1 MEHDHRHH
9 GRRREYY
16 LEDVPIEEAYR
27 RFYERLDAAGL
38 GPLDAEAVP
47 LDEALGRVTAEPIWA
62 RRSSP
67 HYNAAAM
74 DGAAVRAADTVRAIE
89 TAPIRLR
96 VGPQAVWVDTGDPM
110 PDGFDAVIMREVI
123 HEAGGDIEIMA
134 PAAPWQHVRPMG
146 EDIVATE
153 LVLPEN
159 HTIRPE
165 DVGAV
170 AAGGVTSLPVR
181 RRPRVAIIPTGSELV
196 PPTAAPAKGDIVE
209 YNSLMLA
216 AQVTEWGGE
225 PLRKPI
231 VADDPALIAE
241 AVATAVRECDAVAV
255 NAGSSAGSE
264 DFTASVVRDLGELLV
279 HGVAV
284 RPGHPVVLGV
294 IGETPVLGIPGYP
307 ASAVVTSELFLKPL
321 LDRMLGR
328 ESAPP
333 QAVEAVMSRKV
344 LSPMGEDEWLRVKL
358 GRVGG
363 RLIAAPLQRG
373 AGVIMSLVRADGLA
387 LIPRFSEG
395 VNTGDSITV
404 HLRRPLAE
412 IDNTVVV
419 IGSHDVTLDLLAS
432 HLRRRQPPRSL
443 ASSNVGSLGGL
454 VALRRGQ
461 AHAAGSHLLD
471 EETGEYNRAYVERHR
486 QGRPMVMVTLAHR
499 VQGLMTLPGN
509 PKGVMSL
516 EDLAGGGVSFVNRQ
530 RGSGTRVL
538 LDYKLAQLGIEP
550 GDVRGYEREEYTHLA
565 VAAQVASGAADAGL
579 GVMAAAR
586 ALDLGF
592 TPLLEER
599 YDLVIPREFY
609 DSDLLAPVLDLL
621 DGGSARGKAFRGEV
635 EALGG
640 YDTREM
646 GRVAAEIG

>member
-1 MEHDHRHH
+1 MEREHHHH

-27 RFYERLDAAGL
+27 RFFGRLDAAGIGVL
-38 GPLDAEAVP
+38 EAEPVALDA
-47 LDEALGRVTAEPIWA
+47 ALGRVTAEAVWA

-67 HYNAAAM
+67 HYHAAAM
-74 DGAAVRAADTVRAIE
+74 DGAAVRASDTARATE
-89 TAPIRLR
+89 TAPVRLSLDSR
-96 VGPQAVWVDTGDPM
+96 AVWVDTGDPM

-123 HEAGGDIEIMA
+123 HETNGGIEIMA

-165 DVGAV
+165 DIGAAA
-170 AAGGVTSLPVR
+170 AAGATSIPVR
-181 RRPRVAIIPTGSELV
+181 RRPRVAVIPTGSELV

-225 PLRKPI
+225 PDRRPI
-231 VADDPALIAE
+231 VPDDPALIA
-241 AVATAVRECDAVAV
+241 DAVASAARDCDVVLV
-255 NAGSSAGSE
+255 NAGSSAGTE
-264 DFTASVVRDLGELLV
+264 DYTASVVRDLGELLV

-294 IGETPVLGIPGYP
+294 VEGTPVLGIPGYP

-321 LDRMLGR
+321 LNRLLGR

-333 QAVEAVMSRKV
+333 QAIEAVMSRKV

-363 RLIAAPLQRG
+363 KLIAAPLQRG

-395 VNTGDSITV
+395 VDAGDAITV

-412 IDNTVVV
+412 VENTVVV

-461 AHAAGSHLLD
+461 AHVAGSHLLD
-471 EETGEYNRAYVERHR
+471 EETGEYNRAYVERYR
-486 QGRPMVMVTLAHR
+486 EGRPMVLVTLAHR

-509 PKGVMSL
+509 PKGVTSL
-516 EDLAGGGVSFVNRQ
+516 EDLAGGEVSFVNRQ

-538 LDYKLAQLGIEP
+538 LDYKLAQLGIDP
-550 GDVRGYEREEYTHLA
+550 ASVRGYEREEYTHLA
-565 VAAQVASGAADAGL
+565 VAAQVASGAADVGL

-621 DGGSARGKAFRGEV
+621 DGESERGKAFRTEV

-646 GRVAAEIG
+646 GRIAAEIG

>member
-1 MEHDHRHH
+1 M
-9 GRRREYY
+9 
-16 LEDVPIEEAYR
+16 
-27 RFYERLDAAGL
+27 
-38 GPLDAEAVP
+38 
-47 LDEALGRVTAEPIWA
+47 
-62 RRSSP
+62 
-67 HYNAAAM
+67 
-74 DGAAVRAADTVRAIE
+74 
-89 TAPIRLR
+89 
-96 VGPQAVWVDTGDPM
+96 
-110 PDGFDAVIMREVI
+110 
-123 HEAGGDIEIMA
+123 
-134 PAAPWQHVRPMG
+134 
-146 EDIVATE
+146 ATE

-165 DVGAV
+165 DVGAA
-170 AAGGVTSLPVR
+170 AAGGVTSIPVR

-196 PPTAAPAKGDIVE
+196 PPTAAPGKGDIVE

-216 AQVTEWGGE
+216 GQVTEWGGE

-241 AVATAVRECDAVAV
+241 AVATAARECDAVAV

-333 QAVEAVMSRKV
+333 QTVEAVMSRKV

-509 PKGVMSL
+509 PKGVTSL

-538 LDYKLAQLGIEP
+538 LDYKLAQLGIDP
-550 GDVRGYEREEYTHLA
+550 GGVRGYEREEYTHLA

>member
-1 MEHDHRHH
+1 MEHGHHH

-27 RFYERLDAAGL
+27 RFYERLDAAGIGVL
-38 GPLDAEAVP
+38 EVEAAA
-47 LDEALGRVTAEPIWA
+47 LDEALGRVTAEAVWA

-67 HYNAAAM
+67 HYHAAAM
-74 DGAAVRAADTVRAIE
+74 DGAAVRAADTARATE
-89 TAPIRLR
+89 TAPVRLR
-96 VGPQAVWVDTGDPM
+96 LESQAVWVDTGDPM

-123 HEAGGDIEIMA
+123 HEADGGIEIMA

-165 DVGAV
+165 DVGAAA
-170 AAGGVTSLPVR
+170 AAGATSVPVR
-181 RRPRVAIIPTGSELV
+181 RKPRVAIIPTGSELV

-216 AQVTEWGGE
+216 AQATEWGGE
-225 PLRKPI
+225 PDRRPI
-231 VADDPALIAE
+231 VADDPALI
-241 AVATAVRECDAVAV
+241 RDAVASAARDCDVVVV
-255 NAGSSAGSE
+255 NAGSSAGTE
-264 DFTASVVRDLGELLV
+264 DYTASVVRELGELLV

-294 IGETPVLGIPGYP
+294 VEGAPVLGIPGYP

-333 QAVEAVMSRKV
+333 QEVEAVLSRKV

-363 RLIAAPLQRG
+363 KLIAAPLQRG

-395 VNTGDSITV
+395 VDAGGPITV

-412 IDNTVVV
+412 VENTVVV

-461 AHAAGSHLLD
+461 AHVAGSHLLD
-471 EETGEYNRAYVERHR
+471 EETGEYNLAYVERYR
-486 QGRPMVMVTLAHR
+486 DGRPMVMITLAHR

-509 PKGVMSL
+509 PKRVTSL
-516 EDLAGGGVSFVNRQ
+516 EDLGGGDVSFVNRQ

-538 LDYKLAQLGIEP
+538 LDYKLGHLGIDP
-550 GDVRGYEREEYTHLA
+550 GSVRGYEREEYTHLA

-609 DSDLLAPVLDLL
+609 DADLLAPVLDLL
-621 DGGSARGKAFRGEV
+621 NGGSERGKAFRAEV

-646 GRVAAEIG
+646 GRIAAEIG